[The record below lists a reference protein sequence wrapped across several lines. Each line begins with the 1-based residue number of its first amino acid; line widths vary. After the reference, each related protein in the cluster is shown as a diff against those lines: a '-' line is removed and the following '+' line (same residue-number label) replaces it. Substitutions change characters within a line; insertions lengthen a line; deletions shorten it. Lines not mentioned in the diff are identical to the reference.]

1 MVRMSPIET
10 LHLVLG
16 NLITSKRLRKPFPFD
31 LGALGCFSM
40 RFASTGEPKIS
51 CFSFRA
57 SLPGNVVGCI
67 IEDRVVEGV
76 GDTVG
81 RLVGPCVGITLGI
94 ISVLPPGVVIIISVA
109 GGGAGESGGGS
120 SDVVRIGIV
129 GSGPSGSVGAG
140 SVGAGIVGISVDISG
155 GISGGIGVIG
165 GSSCW
170 ANFCSCTP
178 G

>member
-57 SLPGNVVGCI
+57 SFPGNVVGCI

-76 GDTVG
+76 GGAGTVG

-94 ISVLPPGVVIIISVA
+94 MSVLPPGVVIIISVA

-140 SVGAGIVGISVDISG
+140 SVGAGSVGAGSVGISG
-155 GISGGIGVIG
+155 GISGGIG

>member
-1 MVRMSPIET
+1 MLRMSPIET

-51 CFSFRA
+51 CFSLRA

-67 IEDRVVEGV
+67 IDVRVVEGV
-76 GDTVG
+76 GRGRTVG
-81 RLVGPCVGITLGI
+81 RIVGLAVGITVGI
-94 ISVLPPGVVIIISVA
+94 MSIPPGIMSVE

-120 SDVVRIGIV
+120 SEVVRIGIV

-140 SVGAGIVGISVDISG
+140 SVGAGSVGIGGISV
-155 GISGGIGVIG
+155 ISGGIGVIG

>member
-1 MVRMSPIET
+1 MLRMSPIET

-40 RFASTGEPKIS
+40 RFASTGGPKIS
-51 CFSFRA
+51 CFSLRA
-57 SLPGNVVGCI
+57 SLPGNVVVGCI
-67 IEDRVVEGV
+67 IDVRVVEGV
-76 GDTVG
+76 GRGRTVG
-81 RLVGPCVGITLGI
+81 RIVGLGVGITVGI
-94 ISVLPPGVVIIISVA
+94 MSIPPGMVIIMSVE

-120 SDVVRIGIV
+120 SEGVRIGIV
-129 GSGPSGSVGAG
+129 GSGPSGSVGADSVGTG
-140 SVGAGIVGISVDISG
+140 SVGIGGISV
-155 GISGGIGVIG
+155 ISGGIGVIG
-165 GSSCW
+165 SSSCW